1 MGKDMP
7 SRGTAE
13 VETSSDMRE
22 IGERQ
27 DGKEGFRAQGE

>member
-27 DGKEGFRAQGE
+27 DGKEEFGAQGE